1 MYTDQTVSYGGNH
14 ELWRKTDQEPPLS
27 QPMSNAVRGQSS
39 HILQTK
45 QYACIWQICSTD
57 SESKSNLHRSAT
69 VALSVTVLWREL

>member
-1 MYTDQTVSYGGNH
+1 MSYGG
-14 ELWRKTDQEPPLS
+14 KTDQDPALS

-45 QYACIWQICSTD
+45 LYACIWQICSTD

-69 VALSVTVLWREL
+69 VALSVTVLETEL